1 MGPVTRATLAL
12 VCTLAIACQ
21 ALGANTV
28 GDTSAQFADFLKQDY
43 ERWARVIQA
52 AGVKPE

>member
-21 ALGANTV
+21 ALGANAV
-28 GDTSAQFADFLKQDY
+28 GDT
-43 ERWARVIQA
+43 
-52 AGVKPE
+52 PEQSPIS